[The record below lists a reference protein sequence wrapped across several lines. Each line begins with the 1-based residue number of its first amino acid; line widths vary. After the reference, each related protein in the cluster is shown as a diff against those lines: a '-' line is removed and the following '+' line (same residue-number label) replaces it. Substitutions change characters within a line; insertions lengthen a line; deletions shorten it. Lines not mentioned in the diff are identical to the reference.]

1 MLAPNAFV
9 ARTMRSD
16 WLVQKGLDGMQ
27 SVMKPEELLLYLQV
41 GHTVTVPAPGRL
53 CNLNC
58 TTGHHSLFS
67 FTNQVPVQ
75 HDLM

>member
-1 MLAPNAFV
+1 MLAPKRFRRADHEIRL
-9 ARTMRSD
+9 A
-16 WLVQKGLDGMQ
+16 VQKGLDGMQ
-27 SVMKPEELLLYLQV
+27 SAIKPEELVLYLQV